1 MEGLGGLG
9 KSYPL
14 EAWNKI
20 ITKQI
25 PLHRRNEF
33 RYTVRSPAAN
43 NKGAVIFQKL
53 GRDDAKLRQ
62 GGNVKGGE

>member
-1 MEGLGGLG
+1 L
-9 KSYPL
+9 
-14 EAWNKI
+14 NKI
-20 ITKQI
+20 TQPK
-25 PLHRRNEF
+25 L
-33 RYTVRSPAAN
+33 RSPAAN